1 MEELREMEQAYKK
14 LLSAGL
20 LMLLLGFALLIFKPL
35 GKASLYIGLVVFALA
50 FIPLELAKRTAR
62 RMAILAFRG
71 DRKA

>member
-1 MEELREMEQAYKK
+1 MEELKEMERTYKK

-20 LMLLLGFALLIFKPL
+20 LTLLLGFALLIFKPL

-62 RMAILAFRG
+62 RMAVIAFRG
-71 DRKA
+71 G